1 MEPSAPGAAASAT
14 KQPAG
19 TTGACKKSTGIL
31 NPHGMAGSVKRPE
44 AKCPRQWTCRD
55 DFAVKDLL
63 HPGKRHLK
71 GLSRV
76 LRCRVKEGKRRR
88 QRLERK
94 DASTR
99 EENNEWNLE

>member
-31 NPHGMAGSVKRPE
+31 NPQGMAGSVNRPD
-44 AKCPRQWTCRD
+44 AKCPRQCTCKED
-55 DFAVKDLL
+55 LAVNDLL

-76 LRCRVKEGKRRR
+76 WRCQVKEGGKRGT
-88 QRLERK
+88 EIG
-94 DASTR
+94 
-99 EENNEWNLE
+99 EEIW